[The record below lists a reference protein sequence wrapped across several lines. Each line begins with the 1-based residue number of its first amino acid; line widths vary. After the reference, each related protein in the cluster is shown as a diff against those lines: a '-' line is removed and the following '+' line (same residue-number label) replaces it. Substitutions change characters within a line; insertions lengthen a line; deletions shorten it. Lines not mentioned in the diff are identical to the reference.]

1 MKYLRVQ
8 IGLTV
13 VLSLLRWSFIWTK
26 STETSA
32 AWDVVNNLF
41 WVAVISWLFSLGRY
55 LNYRDT
61 EKLEEQLEHEK
72 QNVRISES
80 NYYKMEKRLTARIDE
95 LIKEKERF
103 FTIVEKMSDSM
114 SLRQA
119 PLLIKRE
126 IQEAVEKER
135 SVMSNFI

>member
-32 AWDVVNNLF
+32 VWDVVNNVF
-41 WVAVISWLFSLGRY
+41 WVTAISWLFSLGRY

-80 NYYKMEKRLTARIDE
+80 NYYKMEKRLTSRIDE